1 MKQLPGLACQRL
13 MADGYGFAG
22 EGDWRTAA
30 LTRLMKIMSDNKA
43 TTFMEDYTY
52 HLEPGNEMIL
62 GSHMLEIC
70 PTVSATKPKIVVNPL
85 GIGGKEDPARLVF
98 DGQGGDAINASLIE
112 LGGRYRLVINEV
124 KAEQPEMAT
133 PHLPVAK
140 VLWKPEPNLSD
151 ATAAWIYAGGAHHT
165 VLSFTVTTD
174 QLVDFAEMT
183 DIEVVVIDQDL
194 NLRQFKNELKWNEAI
209 FRK

>member
-1 MKQLPGLACQRL
+1 MSIAFTTLNIVAKAICRADLPYGLA
-13 MADGYGFAG
+13 
-22 EGDWRTAA
+22 
-30 LTRLMKIMSDNKA
+30 LT
-43 TTFMEDYTY
+43 
-52 HLEPGNEMIL
+52 
-62 GSHMLEIC
+62 
-70 PTVSATKPKIVVNPL
+70 
-85 GIGGKEDPARLVF
+85 
-98 DGQGGDAINASLIE
+98 IE
-112 LGGRYRLVINEV
+112 LGGRYRLVVNEV

-151 ATAAWIYAGGAHHT
+151 ATVAWIYAGGAHHT
-165 VLSFTVTTD
+165 VLSFTVTTN

-194 NLRQFKNELKWNEAI
+194 NLRQFKNELKWNDAI